1 MCKQKSNTFFKQ
13 KKKKKIVDIQVEGE
27 KKKKKASEHGPLST
41 CTRAFLS
48 HHGFYFLPSSFLP
61 IWGRKLFGGS
71 REKKPGPHHLFSLP
85 LLPTKHPPR
94 SIHSSFSLSFFFFFF
109 PKIHSQT
116 HYKTRQNKKLRER
129 ERERE
134 RESSFRLKN
143 WWLLKIKLDTKAN

>member
-13 KKKKKIVDIQVEGE
+13 KKKNLWISKWKG

-94 SIHSSFSLSFFFFFF
+94 SIHSSFSLSFFFFFI
-109 PKIHSQT
+109 PQNSLYQT

-134 RESSFRLKN
+134 RERA
-143 WWLLKIKLDTKAN
+143 LLD